1 MAERKA
7 WQEAARKKRRER
19 ERQNQ
24 LDEVVVAEREL
35 LARATEL
42 KAQAEKKAARE
53 ARKAAALRGPAP
65 SPRAPPVAAL
75 DAAADA
81 AAADAVRI
89 RLTPL
94 GAPNARGWV
103 VRAAVAAGSPRRL
116 APLGPRT
123 LPAALRSVPTLS
135 PRRPQPKCTC
145 RLPPLLIGGGLVTT
159 TTTASAASL
168 ASAAT
173 SAAARA
179 ARADDPPVAV
189 PVRQVVGRPLL
200 RIDPPRERHRSAAR
214 RRRGARCGA
223 RGGRRARRA
232 GLEKRA
238 AERSPRAPP
247 GGGGKKARGRS
258 AQYRASMRRSL
269 AALGGVGFASERDR
283 AAAKL
288 QDCWV
293 RKLRAKRAALARRD
307 RAALSLQNAWR
318 AKTARRYALSVLL
331 ERQKR
336 WDAAATTVQRHAR
349 GNAARAAVDILA
361 MQKAQKYAHIDAT
374 LESFEAM
381 RVALLDDSAA
391 AIQSA
396 WRTNFNSDRNRERR
410 LRRTLAVMLLQRQ
423 WRGTIAR
430 RKVALKRKKS
440 RMARRRST
448 RRPGGYVPRAP
459 IAAAPAAAA
468 PKVRQSIS
476 FA

>member
-1 MAERKA
+1 M
-7 WQEAARKKRRER
+7 
-19 ERQNQ
+19 
-24 LDEVVVAEREL
+24 
-35 LARATEL
+35 T
-42 KAQAEKKAARE
+42 
-53 ARKAAALRGPAP
+53 
-65 SPRAPPVAAL
+65 
-75 DAAADA
+75 
-81 AAADAVRI
+81 
-89 RLTPL
+89 T
-94 GAPNARGWV
+94 
-103 VRAAVAAGSPRRL
+103 
-116 APLGPRT
+116 
-123 LPAALRSVPTLS
+123 
-135 PRRPQPKCTC
+135 
-145 RLPPLLIGGGLVTT
+145 TT

-173 SAAARA
+173 SAAAASPRAPTTHRWPCPCAKSSAGLFSESIHRESDIEARRA
-179 ARADDPPVAV
+179 AVEARDVA
-189 PVRQVVGRPLL
+189 
-200 RIDPPRERHRSAAR
+200 REA
-214 RRRGARCGA
+214 
-223 RGGRRARRA
+223 GRRARRA

-459 IAAAPAAAA
+459 IAAAAPAAAA